1 MPVDACD
8 DGGFVREEQFRP
20 VLVLRPRLR
29 GMRIGAYGRGG
40 ASLAHSEMQQR
51 KIEKLGH
58 HLSGSA
64 MDAIFELDEQFRI
77 QRANGSAAISTS
89 GDFSD

>member
-1 MPVDACD
+1 
-8 DGGFVREEQFRP
+8 VRAEKAVRDSEQRFS
-20 VLVLRPRLR
+20 RL
-29 GMRIGAYGRGG
+29 
-40 ASLAHSEMQQR
+40 SE
-51 KIEKLGH
+51 
-58 HLSGSA
+58 SA